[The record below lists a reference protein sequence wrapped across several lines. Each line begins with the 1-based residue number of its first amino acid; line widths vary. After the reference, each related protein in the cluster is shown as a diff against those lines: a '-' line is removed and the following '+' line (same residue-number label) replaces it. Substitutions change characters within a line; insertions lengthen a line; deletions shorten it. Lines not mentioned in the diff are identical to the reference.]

1 MVYTSAYALL
11 HSKKNRGKLGVT
23 KMKGKALGVALMLVV
38 FAVFAI
44 TGVSAQIVTIDE
56 VEYDDD
62 ALSPSSTSAIANY
75 EKNQEVEVKVHF
87 TGDSSIVDVEH
98 VEVEVELTG
107 YEDDSVRDFEYVDEV
122 KAGETYV
129 ERLSLSLPWDMD
141 QDYYTLRVYICPR
154 SGECVTETYELDVEA
169 EEHAFVIKD
178 VDFSPGLTVEA
189 GRALLTTVR
198 VENIGDE
205 TDDEGVKVKVSIP
218 ELGLSA
224 SDYLDE
230 VDSDDSISSEE
241 LYIRIPSDASA
252 GTYSVDVTVTYD
264 DGDETETEEYTL
276 TVTAEDEAE
285 ETTEET
291 AVESKTVITVGPE
304 SQDMTAGQGGA
315 VYPITLTNSAGDA
328 KTYVISV
335 SGYDSWGSVRLDP
348 SNVVVLG
355 EGETQTV
362 YLFASAN
369 EAASGSYTFAVTVS
383 AGSETLQQMLLT
395 ANVEPAVAEETSTS
409 YDSVKKGLEV
419 GLIVLVILLV
429 ILGLV
434 IVVNKLRNSDD
445 EDDEKSK
452 TYY

>member
-1 MVYTSAYALL
+1 
-11 HSKKNRGKLGVT
+11 
-23 KMKGKALGVALMLVV
+23 MKGKALGVALMLVV

-44 TGVSAQIVTIDE
+44 ASVSAQIVTIDE
-56 VEYDDD
+56 VEFDEDT
-62 ALSPSSTSAIANY
+62 LSDSSTSAIANY
-75 EKNQEVEVKVHF
+75 ERNEQVEVKVHF
-87 TGDSSIVDVEH
+87 TNVDDADGVTDTVED
-98 VEVEVELTG
+98 VDLEVELTG
-107 YEDDSVRDFEYVDEV
+107 YDGESIRDSEYVREI
-122 KAGETYV
+122 KEGESYV
-129 ERLSLSLPWDMD
+129 ETLTLSFPWTMD
-141 QDYYTLRVYICPR
+141 QDYYTLRVNVCPR
-154 SGECVTETYELDVEA
+154 SGSCVENTYELDVEA
-169 EEHAFVIKD
+169 QDHGFVIKD
-178 VDFSPGLTVEA
+178 VDFSPGLTIEA

-198 VENIGDE
+198 VENIGVD

-224 SDYLDE
+224 SDYLDS
-230 VDSDDSISSEE
+230 VDSDDSTSSEE
-241 LYIRIPSDASA
+241 LYIRIPSEASA
-252 GTYSVDVTVTYD
+252 GTYPVEVTVTYD

-276 TVTAEDEAE
+276 TVTGAE
-285 ETTEET
+285 ETEEATT
-291 AVESKTVITVGPE
+291 ATPVESKTVITVGPE

-315 VYPITLTNSAGDA
+315 VYPITLTNAAGDA

-355 EGETQTV
+355 QGETQTV

-383 AGSETLQQMLLT
+383 AGSETLQQMLLS
-395 ANVEPAVAEETSTS
+395 ANVEPAVVEETSTS

-429 ILGLV
+429 ILGLI

>member
-1 MVYTSAYALL
+1 
-11 HSKKNRGKLGVT
+11 
-23 KMKGKALGVALMLVV
+23 MKGKALGVAFMLVV
-38 FAVFAI
+38 FAIFAMA
-44 TGVSAQIVTIDE
+44 GVSAQIVTIDE
-56 VEYDDD
+56 VEFDEDS
-62 ALSPSSTSAIANY
+62 LSSSSTSIANY
-75 EKNQEVEVKVHF
+75 DRNQNIEVKVHY
-87 TGDSSIVDVEH
+87 TGLTSVTDGAEI
-98 VEVEVELTG
+98 EVELTG
-107 YEDDSVRDFEYVDEV
+107 YDGDDVRDNTYVDEIAV
-122 KAGETYV
+122 GETYV

-141 QDYYTLRVYICPR
+141 QEYYTLRVYICPR
-154 SGECVTETYELDVEA
+154 SGDCVEQSYELHVEA
-169 EEHAFVIKD
+169 QETGFKIKD
-178 VDFSPGLTVEA
+178 VEFSPGLTVEA

-205 TDDEGVKVKVSIP
+205 TDNEGVKVKVSIP

-230 VDSDDSISSEE
+230 VDSDDSMSSEE
-241 LYIRIPSDASA
+241 LYIRIPSEASA
-252 GTYSVDVTVTYD
+252 GSYPVEVTVTYD
-264 DGDETETEEYTL
+264 DGDETVTEDYTL
-276 TVTAEDEAE
+276 TVTAAEGTEA
-285 ETTEET
+285 TTAT
-291 AVESKTVITVGPE
+291 PVESKTVITVGPE

-315 VYPITLTNSAGDA
+315 VYPITLTNAAGEA

-348 SNVVVLG
+348 SNVIVLG
-355 EGETQTV
+355 QGETQTV

-395 ANVEPAVAEETSTS
+395 ANVEPAVLEETSTS

-429 ILGLV
+429 ILGLI

>member
-1 MVYTSAYALL
+1 
-11 HSKKNRGKLGVT
+11 
-23 KMKGKALGVALMLVV
+23 MKGKALGVALML
-38 FAVFAI
+38 AVFAI
-44 TGVSAQIVTIDE
+44 FAMASVSAQIVTIDE
-56 VEYDDD
+56 VEFDDD
-62 ALSPSSTSAIANY
+62 ELNPSSSTSIANY
-75 EKNQEVEVKVHF
+75 ERNQEIEVKVHF
-87 TGDSSIVDVEH
+87 TALTADD
-98 VEVEVELTG
+98 EVQIEAELTG
-107 YEDDSVRDFEYVDEV
+107 YEDGSIRDTEYVDEI

-129 ERLSLSLPWDMD
+129 ERLSLNLPWDMD
-141 QDYYTLRVYICPR
+141 YEYYTLRVYICPR
-154 SGECVTETYELDVEA
+154 AGSCVTETYELDVEA
-169 EEHAFVIKD
+169 QEHAFVIKD

-230 VDSDDSISSEE
+230 VDSDDSTSSEE
-241 LYIRIPSDASA
+241 LYIRIPSETST
-252 GTYSVDVTVTYD
+252 GSYNVEVTVTYD
-264 DGDETETEEYTL
+264 DGDETVSEDYTL
-276 TVTAEDEAE
+276 TVTGVEAE

-291 AVESKTVITVGPE
+291 PVESRSVISIGPQ

-315 VYPITLTNSAGDA
+315 VYPIVLTNAAGDA

-369 EAASGSYTFAVTVS
+369 EDASGSYTFAVTVTV
-383 AGSETLQQMLLT
+383 GSETKQMLLS
-395 ANVEPAVAEETSTS
+395 ANVAPAQVAQETSS

-429 ILGLV
+429 ILGLI

>member
-1 MVYTSAYALL
+1 
-11 HSKKNRGKLGVT
+11 
-23 KMKGKALGVALMLVV
+23 MKGKALGVALMLVV

-44 TGVSAQIVTIDE
+44 ASVSAQIVTIDE
-56 VEYDDD
+56 VEFDDD
-62 ALSPSSTSAIANY
+62 ALSPSSSTSVANY
-75 EKNQEVEVKVHF
+75 ERNQDIEVKVHF
-87 TGDSSIVDVEH
+87 TALAEDD
-98 VEVEVELTG
+98 EVQIEAELTG
-107 YEDDSVRDFEYVDEV
+107 YEDGSVRDTEYVDDI

-129 ERLSLSLPWDMD
+129 KRLSLDLPWDMD

-154 SGECVTETYELDVEA
+154 SGSCVEETYELDVEA
-169 EEHAFVIKD
+169 QEHAFVIKD
-178 VDFSPGLTVEA
+178 VDFSPGLSIEA

-230 VDSDDSISSEE
+230 VDSDDSTSSEE
-241 LYIRIPSDASA
+241 LYLRIPSETSA
-252 GTYSVDVTVTYD
+252 GSYAVEVTVTYD
-264 DGDETETEEYTL
+264 DGDETVTEDYTL
-276 TVTAEDEAE
+276 TVTGTEATE
-285 ETTEET
+285 ETTT
-291 AVESKTVITVGPE
+291 PVVESKTVITVGPE

-315 VYPITLTNSAGDA
+315 VYPITLTNAAGEA

-348 SNVVVLG
+348 SNVVILG

-369 EAASGSYTFAVTVS
+369 EDASGSYTFAVTVS
-383 AGSETLQQMLLT
+383 AGSEELKQMLLS
-395 ANVEPAVAEETSTS
+395 ANVQPAVVEETNS

-429 ILGLV
+429 ILGLI